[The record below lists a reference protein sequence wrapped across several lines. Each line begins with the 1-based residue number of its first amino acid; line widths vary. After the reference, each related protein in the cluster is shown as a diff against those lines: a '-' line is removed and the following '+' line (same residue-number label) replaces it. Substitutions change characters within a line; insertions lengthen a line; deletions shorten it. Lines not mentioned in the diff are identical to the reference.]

1 MFVRAIEQLE
11 NLTMFGLTLPYG
23 FSMSFTGSIKYG
35 GLMFFLGARIAGEEK
50 KAIAC
55 KSSS

>member
-23 FSMSFTGSIKYG
+23 FSMSFAGSIKSNSPI
-35 GLMFFLGARIAGEEK
+35 LIKQCCLI
-50 KAIAC
+50 
-55 KSSS
+55 